1 MQMSAELN
9 EMQRNA
15 LRRLDIERLNDMQ
28 SAAIE
33 HCRGN
38 SSMVLLSPTGTG
50 KTLTA
55 SRIAEAKDLPVL
67 IIAPN
72 ALCKQWAD
80 ELTNKGEDRI
90 TEKDWEVVV
99 CTSKTKNTKKF
110 KDALEKL
117 CEE

>member
-1 MQMSAELN
+1 MARKLWAHQQYAFEKYKDRESF
-9 EMQRNA
+9 
-15 LRRLDIERLNDMQ
+15 
-28 SAAIE
+28 
-33 HCRGN
+33 G
-38 SSMVLLSPTGTG
+38 LLFPTGTG

-55 SRIAEAKDLPVL
+55 CRIAEAKDRPVL

-80 ELTNKGEDRI
+80 ELTNKDSESRI
-90 TEKDWEVVV
+90 SEKDWNVLI

-110 KDALEKL
+110 KEALEKL

>member
-1 MQMSAELN
+1 MAKKLWKHQ
-9 EMQRNA
+9 QY
-15 LRRLDIERLNDMQ
+15 
-28 SAAIE
+28 AIE
-33 HCRGN
+33 KYKDKPYFGLIFD
-38 SSMVLLSPTGTG
+38 MGLG

-55 SRIAEAKDLPVL
+55 TRIAEEKERPVL

-72 ALCKQWAD
+72 ALCQQWAD

-90 TEKDWEVVV
+90 TTKDWNVLV

-110 KDALEKL
+110 KKALEEL

>member
-1 MQMSAELN
+1 MSKPRQMWAHQKYAYEKYKN
-9 EMQRNA
+9 REFF
-15 LRRLDIERLNDMQ
+15 
-28 SAAIE
+28 
-33 HCRGN
+33 G
-38 SSMVLLSPTGTG
+38 LLFPTGTG

-55 SRIAEAKDLPVL
+55 SRIAEAKDMPVL

-80 ELTNKGEDRI
+80 ELTDKSDDRI
-90 TEKDWEVVV
+90 TEKEWEIAV

-110 KDALEKL
+110 KLALDRV

>member
-1 MQMSAELN
+1 MARTLWAHQQYAFDKYKDKEYF
-9 EMQRNA
+9 
-15 LRRLDIERLNDMQ
+15 
-28 SAAIE
+28 
-33 HCRGN
+33 G
-38 SSMVLLSPTGTG
+38 LLFPTGTG

-55 SRIAEAKDLPVL
+55 CRIAEAKDRPVL

-80 ELTNKGEDRI
+80 ELTNKDEESRI
-90 TEKDWEVVV
+90 SEKDWNVLV

-110 KDALEKL
+110 KEALEKL